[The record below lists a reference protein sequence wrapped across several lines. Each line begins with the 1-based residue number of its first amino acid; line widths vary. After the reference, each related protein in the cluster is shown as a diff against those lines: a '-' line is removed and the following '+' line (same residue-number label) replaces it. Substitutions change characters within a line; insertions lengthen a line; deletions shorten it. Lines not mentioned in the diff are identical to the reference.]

1 MQKQS
6 LDSIKNSKVIQAKP
20 RVIARKR
27 VLPMASRAG
36 LSDIRMVRR
45 PQKGTPVRIHIA
57 PTFGVSYRQKEPG
70 PKFNPFSVLR
80 AYATP
85 VALALSLFLA
95 FGGGMWY
102 EFITPKSAAV
112 DVAPQVAGASVSAPI
127 PMGNVQVSDSSA
139 AIGNDVL
146 FNTPIEQLQDYFA
159 APPAPDA
166 LAVRKEQLHQFLKT
180 WNSPL
185 EPQADV
191 IAEQDHWKL
200 IMAISFAESTL
211 GKHCYMNNCSGI
223 GGSNIRTY
231 KTPEDWIVDFN
242 NLLEKRYK
250 DKTLEQMCGVYVQ
263 PCNPHWLVA
272 TKQVLSALDQANIE

>member
-6 LDSIKNSKVIQAKP
+6 LDSIKNSKLIQAKP
-20 RVIARKR
+20 RIIPRKQ
-27 VLPMASRAG
+27 VPASISRAG

-57 PTFGVSYRQKEPG
+57 PTFGVAYKKVKREPR
-70 PKFNPFSVLR
+70 FNPFSVLR

-85 VALALSLFLA
+85 VALALSLVLA

-102 EFITPKSAAV
+102 AVSTPKSAAV
-112 DVAPQVAGASVSAPI
+112 DEAVPQVAGASTPI
-127 PMGNVQVSDSSA
+127 PMGNIQVSDSNT

-146 FNTPIEQLQDYFA
+146 FNTPIGQLKDYFA
-159 APPAPDA
+159 APPPPDT
-166 LAVRKEQLHQFLKT
+166 LAVRKEQLRQFLKT

-185 EPQADV
+185 ESQADT

-200 IMAISFAESTL
+200 ILAISFAESTL